1 MKSWGRMDVAELT
14 REYEIAEMD
23 ALLYE
28 ATNAHVQAEEA
39 RDMAARLSWIIGARL
54 G

>member
-23 ALLYE
+23 AMIYE
-28 ATNAHVQAEEA
+28 ATGLDAQAEEA
-39 RDMAARLSWIIGARL
+39 RDTAARLSWVIGARL